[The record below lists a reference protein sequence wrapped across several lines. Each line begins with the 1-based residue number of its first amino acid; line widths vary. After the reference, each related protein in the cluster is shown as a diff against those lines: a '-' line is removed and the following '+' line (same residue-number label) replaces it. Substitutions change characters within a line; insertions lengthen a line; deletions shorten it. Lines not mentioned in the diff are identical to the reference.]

1 MQAQSA
7 AAANSGV
14 IRVPKLP
21 VGAEASSSAAAAEAI
36 VDARIAAGSMDE
48 MDDEFRQRA
57 KAAAKAAGV
66 PYSSPGSS
74 RSGSPS
80 TSSSSSDTSQQQQ
93 PKQQQQPP
101 KRQQQPQQGDRSAV
115 VPWGEFF
122 KSPPVWAVT
131 VAHFCFN
138 WGYYTLLAW
147 LPSYFE
153 MALGLNVQESS
164 FLTLIPYVAMIAMTP
179 LVSGLDDDCVMFQ
192 LIQIVCNLHST

>member
-36 VDARIAAGSMDE
+36 MDARIAAGSMDE

-80 TSSSSSDTSQQQQ
+80 TSSSSSDTSQQQ

-101 KRQQQPQQGDRSAV
+101 KQQQQPQQGDRSAV
-115 VPWGEFF
+115 VPWGDFF

-179 LVSGLDDDCVMFQ
+179 VVSGVDVYSVDHLS
-192 LIQIVCNLHST
+192 LTITL